1 MIAFVQGNYVV
12 KTPSLVIVD
21 VNGVGYELHISLNT
35 YSDIQSLDKGLLHT
49 YYHVREDAHTLF
61 GFSQETEKSLF
72 IQLISVSGVG
82 ATTARV
88 MLSSLKPEEII
99 RAITTA
105 NTRVLEG
112 IKGIGKK
119 SAERIVLELKD
130 KLAKQGLNALAG
142 SNNNAASISN
152 TLEQDALNALVSL
165 GIARAVAEQAVQRV
179 VKAEPNGQVEDIIKK
194 ALKSL

>member
-35 YSDIQSLDKGLLHT
+35 YSDIQQLDKGLLHT

-130 KLAKQGLNALAG
+130 KLAKQGLNAPAG
-142 SNNNAASISN
+142 SNNNAASIGN

>member
-35 YSDIQSLDKGLLHT
+35 YSDIQPLDKGLLHT

-130 KLAKQGLNALAG
+130 KLAKQGLNAPAG
-142 SNNNAASISN
+142 SNNNAASIGN